1 MSRIRANTI
10 TNQNANG
17 APNFPNGITVTG
29 VVTATTGSQNI
40 TGDLSVT
47 GNIGVGGTLTYEDVT
62 NVDSIGVI
70 TARSDINVAGNIKNG
85 TSLIDITQNGR
96 IEIDIAGTEIVD
108 INGNGVDVVGG
119 VDITGTLK
127 LADTIE
133 HSGDSNTKIRFPA
146 TDTVSFETAGSERLR
161 VGSSGQIGLG
171 GANYGS
177 SGQVLTSQGS
187 GSAVAWTTLSSGLFS
202 GVALLQDQKSSGTHG
217 GQPPNTS
224 QYNQRSL
231 NTEVFDTGNFVS
243 LSNNDFTL
251 TAGTY
256 LIRAS
261 VPAHRTNNSRAIL
274 YNVTDG
280 STVAYSQNVYIRDG
294 AVTGGHIDLTARF
307 TIGSSKAFDIR
318 HRVSNSDGEGYGH
331 ASGYG
336 DVEIYT
342 QVLIFKEN

>member
-62 NVDSIGVI
+62 NVDSIGII
-70 TARSDINVAGNIKNG
+70 TARSGIRIGATGAN
-85 TSLIDITQNGR
+85 TLIT
-96 IEIDIAGTEIVD
+96 
-108 INGNGVDVVGG
+108 GNGSGIGIGITTPQEELHIRAATPVIRLEDGDNARQAQIVGSDG
-119 VDITGTLK
+119 NLRFDADNDNLI
-127 LADTIE
+127 ADT
-133 HSGDSNTKIRFPA
+133 HIRFR
-146 TDTVSFETAGSERLR
+146 TDGSERLR
-161 VGSSGQIGLG
+161 IGSAGQIGLG

-202 GVALLQDQKSSGTHG
+202 GVALLQDRKSSGSHG

-224 QYNQRSL
+224 QYNQRDL

-243 LSNNDFTL
+243 LSSNDFTL

-336 DVEIYT
+336 DIEIYT

>member
-62 NVDSIGVI
+62 NVDSIGII
-70 TARSDINVAGNIKNG
+70 TARSGINVSSGDINISSGKVGISSIIPASKLTVKGGSIFVGDNNMHGGSAGVIEYGGNSGHFDLKSYGMGGQTTIRMFTSASG
-85 TSLIDITQNGR
+85 TN
-96 IEIDIAGTEIVD
+96 A
-108 INGNGVDVVGG
+108 
-119 VDITGTLK
+119 
-127 LADTIE
+127 
-133 HSGDSNTKIRFPA
+133 
-146 TDTVSFETAGSERLR
+146 ERLR
-161 VGSSGQIGLG
+161 IGNAGQIGLG

-202 GVALLQDQKSSGTHG
+202 GVALLQDRKSSGSHG

-224 QYNQRSL
+224 QYNQRDL

-243 LSNNDFTL
+243 LSSNDFTL

-336 DVEIYT
+336 DIEIYT